1 MTQTGNYKLLCF
13 GMGNA
18 NTTSCSLARE
28 MLLAYK
34 NKSTLCVDMIE
45 RLNILDGVADARA
58 FSKQGWRANPRI
70 DL

>member
-1 MTQTGNYKLLCF
+1 MGENGKRYILWF
-13 GMGNA
+13 GMSLA
-18 NTTSCSLARE
+18 SATSCSLARE

-45 RLNILDGVADARA
+45 RLNILEGVADARA
-58 FSKQGWRANPRI
+58 FEIQGWRTNPQS